1 MREASSAKIDRC
13 KSHYEAIY
21 NDSTSLQPL
30 ECVLHAFLNGAP
42 STSAITS
49 QERAI
54 GLASAS
60 FWLKQK
66 ILPNNSLIKFS
77 IGKLLIFDGA
87 IPLSFI
93 KVIIKL
99 DAELLRWGI
108 RYSQLFKNRNSVI
121 CEHLRTNYQ
130 SDDWIEFFAVCDRLL
145 IQLQPYKDAI
155 KALEKKLQFLSITDF
170 FSYLSLLAWQ
180 QYFDHLFDDTKF
192 DFGRVYDRLLR
203 MKLLSVKSANLQVS
217 DVSIAQSLKSHLMP
231 LLLPESH
238 PQKAVSQCIKNLEL
252 VTDLFKQTKELID
265 YEGSID
271 WFCYSENC
279 RYQFLPNKPVLF
291 DEDDLE
297 SKRWTRTGYKSDL
310 LWHYWF
316 NRGVQQF
323 LNSEFATT
331 KLGSEENQDA
341 NVTAIAKAFRS
352 CVHLEAIYGID
363 NTIQL
368 TPTTDISLFELMLT
382 TELHSAL
389 YTQEYVGPVHENLSQ
404 GVALTDALSAL
415 MLQGFSQSEN
425 RLPFTWSKLKT
436 KSLRIKNWF
445 ISDKSSKSPE
455 EKALVALAFW
465 SLDLNALAGELK
477 SQDLKPI
484 PRLHEKPFLQLG
496 EFIFQLPWLMADSNH
511 MTATVNNLRRL
522 KCRRA
527 ELNTETQNAE
537 EKLAESLRAS
547 GFNVLVGYQP
557 DKSPEDDV
565 GEIDLLC
572 HKDGIVLM
580 LELKT
585 GYVRSSKK
593 EIWLHKNNTLRK
605 ASWQLKRK
613 STEFPSMLLNDLTLS
628 KRLGIEQDNYSLH
641 CWIVDTCIEFDGV
654 YVDEY
659 LVVSREALE
668 VVMRDEAHMLCNIE
682 HLQEE
687 REPLF
692 PDGYS
697 AKEFI
702 DVIESQAIWRNLETK
717 SELAAKREPLV

>member
-1 MREASSAKIDRC
+1 MREASSTKIDRC
-13 KSHYEAIY
+13 KSHYEAMY
-21 NDSTSLQPL
+21 DGSTSQQPL

-42 STSAITS
+42 SAPAITS

-60 FWLKQK
+60 FWQHQK
-66 ILPNNSLIKFS
+66 SLPNGSLIKFAFS
-77 IGKLLIFDGA
+77 KLLTFDGA

-93 KVIIKL
+93 NVLIKL

-108 RYSQLFKNRNSVI
+108 RYSQLFENRDSVI
-121 CEHLRTNYQ
+121 CEHLRSNYQ
-130 SDDWIEFFAVCDRLL
+130 SEDWIEFFAVCDRLL
-145 IQLQPYKDAI
+145 TQLQPYKDAI
-155 KALEKKLQFLSITDF
+155 NALEKKLQFLSITDF
-170 FSYLSLLAWQ
+170 FSYLSLLSWQ
-180 QYFDHLFDDTKF
+180 QYFDHLFTNTEF
-192 DFGRVYDRLLR
+192 DYGLIYNRLLR
-203 MKLLSVKSANLQVS
+203 KKLLSVKPANLQVS
-217 DVSIAQSLKSHLMP
+217 EASITQSLKSHLMP

-271 WFCYSENC
+271 WFSYSENC
-279 RYQFLPNKPVLF
+279 RYQYLPNKSVLF
-291 DEDDLE
+291 DEDDSE
-297 SKRWTRTGYKSDL
+297 SKRWIRTGKKSDL

-323 LNSEFATT
+323 LSSEFATV
-331 KLGSEENQDA
+331 KFGSEENHDA
-341 NVTAIAKAFRS
+341 NVTAVANAFRS
-352 CVHLEAIYGID
+352 CVQLEAIYGID

-368 TPTTDISLFELMLT
+368 TPTTNISLFELMLT

-389 YTQEYVGPVHENLSQ
+389 YAKEYVRPLHENLTQ
-404 GVALTDALSAL
+404 GAALIDALTAL
-415 MLQGFSQSEN
+415 MLQGFSQNEN

-436 KSLRIKNWF
+436 KSLRIKDWF
-445 ISDKSSKSPE
+445 TSEKSSKARE
-455 EKALVALAFW
+455 EKALGALAFW
-465 SLDLNALAGELK
+465 SLDLNALSDDLK
-477 SQDLKPI
+477 NQHRKPI
-484 PRLHEKPFLQLG
+484 PRLHEKPFLQLD
-496 EFIFQLPWLMADSNH
+496 EFIFQLPWFMADSNH
-511 MTATVNNLRRL
+511 LTAIVNNLRRL
-522 KCRRA
+522 DSRRP
-527 ELNTETQNAE
+527 ELKTETQNAE
-537 EKLAESLRAS
+537 EKLAENLRAL

-557 DKSPEDDV
+557 EKSSEGDV
-565 GEIDLLC
+565 GEIDLIC

-593 EIWLHKNNTLRK
+593 EIWLHRNNTLRK
-605 ASWQLKRK
+605 ASLQLKRK
-613 STEFPSMLLNDLTLS
+613 STEFPNMLLNDLTLS
-628 KRLGIEQDNYSLH
+628 KRLGIEQDDYSLH

-659 LVVSREALE
+659 LVVSRETLE
-668 VVMRDEAHMLCNIE
+668 VVMRDEVHMLCNIE

-687 REPLF
+687 RETLF

-697 AKEFI
+697 AREFI

-717 SELAAKREPLV
+717 SKLAGKRTLN